1 MMIDSKHLSVAATF
15 GKLGI
20 ELSNLTREEKELA
33 KAELECIHQ
42 LIDAIAPNNMNHR
55 IYGITLQEIA
65 FVQKNAQLSG
75 IDKVVVFPVPPH
87 ISKNG
92 SLIKSYG
99 SDTTEFMKRI
109 NVTPLMESIISKNHD
124 LIVESENKFGV
135 VIYEREE

>member
-92 SLIKSYG
+92 YLIRSYG
-99 SDTTEFMKRI
+99 RDTTGFMKRI
-109 NVTPLMESIISKNHD
+109 NVVPLMDSIISSNYD
-124 LIVESENKFGV
+124 LIFNSENKFGV
-135 VIYEREE
+135 VIYERKD